1 MDAAAMARGSGAGD
15 GFGGDSGVG
24 EGDSFLSGS
33 VGSSTLSHIF
43 ITGPVAVSGWGWV
56 CQLWMRVA
64 GGTTPP
70 LSARVLIA
78 GDRWGWFAAG
88 VELGVLWDII
98 RVAAI
103 HFMWV
108 GREEGQSPMS
118 ARGVAASLVA
128 FLRRRIAEDVMRVVD
143 WRRLRQ
149 LVGVS
154 HMRERPVLDRDVF
167 VHRWCRGGLL
177 CVGVGDSFQIRLTT
191 SSPVPIP

>member
-1 MDAAAMARGSGAGD
+1 VDGGSGAGD
-15 GFGGDSGVG
+15 GGGDGSGVG
-24 EGDSFLSGS
+24 EGNSFLPGS
-33 VGSSTLSHIF
+33 VGSNTLSHTF
-43 ITGPVAVSGWGWV
+43 ISGPIAVSVWGWV
-56 CQLWMRVA
+56 CQLWLRVA
-64 GGTTPP
+64 GGTAPP

-78 GDRWGWFAAG
+78 GDRGGWFAAG

-108 GREEGQSPMS
+108 GREEGRSPMS